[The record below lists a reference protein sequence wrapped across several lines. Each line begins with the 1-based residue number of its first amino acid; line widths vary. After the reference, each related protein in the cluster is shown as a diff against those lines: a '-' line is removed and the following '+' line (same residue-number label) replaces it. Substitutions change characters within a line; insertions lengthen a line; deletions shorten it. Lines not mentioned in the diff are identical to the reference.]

1 MDCFEPETLRIE
13 LSLICPI
20 CANFLREKWSIL
32 NSLDDRKTLI
42 MTARAMAAQRHTP
55 YYYPITIDLEY
66 RLLSLGEV
74 VKIGRGRT
82 TRLAS
87 TCLQFESGDHVPP
100 GRLWKSLLPGQ
111 PRLNNA
117 VSLQLY
123 LLGRVVPSTN
133 HGIIT
138 VEIQRYEF
146 HTRSARYGIV
156 GQPVRSRAKA
166 ANAWIPASVFER
178 VY

>member
-1 MDCFEPETLRIE
+1 MQLPAE
-13 LSLICPI
+13 
-20 CANFLREKWSIL
+20 
-32 NSLDDRKTLI
+32 
-42 MTARAMAAQRHTP
+42 RHTP

-87 TCLQFESGDHVPP
+87 TCLQFESEDHIAP
-100 GRLWKSLLPGQ
+100 GKTVKISIAWPA
-111 PRLNNA
+111 RLNNA

-123 LLGRVVPSTN
+123 LLGRTVPSAD
-133 HGIIT
+133 HGCIT

-146 HTRSARYGIV
+146 RTRGGRYGIES
-156 GQPVRSRAKA
+156 QPARLRAQA
-166 ANAWIPASVFER
+166 AGA
-178 VY
+178 